1 MKISLRKKAGQQPQ
15 TKLEK
20 RVSNISTPELIMWAE
35 HSLFMIG
42 KNIVHHQRDGIDSI
56 ILADEAAEALSV
68 ITKELLKRANNELR

>member
-1 MKISLRKKAGQQPQ
+1 
-15 TKLEK
+15 
-20 RVSNISTPELIMWAE
+20 MWAE